1 MPQNDDLSCVE
12 LVELVTDYLEG
23 VLPPDERSRFE
34 AHLADCDGC
43 VNYVD
48 QMRTTIEVTG
58 RLRAD
63 DLSPEVQGDL
73 VSAFRTWHQNSPG

>member
-1 MPQNDDLSCVE
+1 MPKNDDLSCVE

-23 VLPPDERSRFE
+23 VLPPTERSRFE

-43 VNYVD
+43 VNYID

-58 RLRAD
+58 RLRVD
-63 DLSPEVQGDL
+63 DLSAEVQADL
-73 VSAFRTWHQNSPG
+73 VSAFRAWHENSPG